1 MCMLCFIAPGLT
13 PEREKLENSAL
24 NNPHGFGWAIAIPS
38 ENRIL
43 QERTMSADDSINR
56 FLEMRSYYP
65 EGYAL
70 WHARY
75 ATHGSKTVENCHPF
89 AVGNDER
96 TYLAHN
102 GILDITIAKNDD
114 RSDTK
119 VFAED
124 LLPAIGG
131 VSALDNNLVFDMVED
146 NIRGSKIAVITVDPA
161 AKHQAYLLN
170 AEAGKEDETGVW
182 WSNDSCYLDYG
193 YGIPSKGKTSKW
205 VTDKDYDFWTPSK
218 SSDILNDEMWYQCI
232 NCEVQMDSEMLET
245 YDDTCYSCGFC
256 FSCQSTYIDCLCFR
270 SYAKQGDAS
279 TGGWGKVDY

>member
-1 MCMLCFIAPGLT
+1 MCMLCVAAPGLV
-13 PEREKLENSAL
+13 PDREKLENSAL
-24 NNPHGFGWAIAIPS
+24 NNPHGYGWAIAIPS

-43 QERTMSADDSINR
+43 RERTMNADESINR

-65 EGYAL
+65 EGYAM

-102 GILDITIAKNDD
+102 GILDISIAKNDD

-131 VSALDNNLVFDMVED
+131 VASLDNELVFEMLED
-146 NIRGSKIAVITVDPA
+146 NARGSKIAIITVDPA

-170 AEAGKEDETGVW
+170 AEAGKEDEQGVW
-182 WSNDSCYLDYG
+182 WSNDSCKLDYG
-193 YGIPSKGKTSKW
+193 YGISSKSKTSTW
-205 VTDKDYDFWTPSK
+205 VSDKDYDFWTPSPKGDK
-218 SSDILNDEMWYQCI
+218 SMWYECA
-232 NCEVQMDSEMLET
+232 NCAVFMDNEMLET
-245 YDDTCYSCGFC
+245 YDDTCYACGFC
-256 FSCQSTYIDCLCFR
+256 FSCSTVYTDCMCYR
-270 SYAKQGDAS
+270 GYAKQGDAFNN
-279 TGGWGKVDY
+279 GWGKVDY